1 LGFYLL
7 ICHFDF
13 LCLIFDIVCPFRW
26 RRAGA
31 IIEKMRLVVAFVTIM
46 VLMAVA
52 LMPLDMALAQ
62 EVNPDRTLPHTVER
76 GQTFDV
82 IVTFTAPAD
91 NFTAVSLTDF
101 APDGWNVTVDATWCQ
116 PQARVKATGNKAEV
130 AWQGPYDKGVN
141 FTVLYKAIVP
151 HDASLGNYTFSGFLA
166 YYIGPSGH
174 IFENI
179 TGDSEVEVGLI
190 ATPAIS
196 HSPAS
201 FNSTQSGAN
210 IENKTLE
217 IWNSGGGT
225 LNWSLTDGAAW
236 LSENPTS
243 GSSTSEHDIVVV
255 SVDTTGMSAGDYSAS
270 ITIAAD
276 EASNSP
282 QTVPVSLHVTEMSPS
297 PQAWLSQYW
306 WTIVAGIVV
315 VVLLVY
321 FLRPRRNA

>member
-1 LGFYLL
+1 
-7 ICHFDF
+7 
-13 LCLIFDIVCPFRW
+13 
-26 RRAGA
+26 
-31 IIEKMRLVVAFVTIM
+31 MRLLGAFVAI
-46 VLMAVA
+46 VALMAVA

-62 EVNPDRTLPHTVER
+62 EVNPARTLPHTVER

-101 APDGWNVTVDATWCQ
+101 APDGWNVTVDKTWCQ
-116 PQARVKATGNKAEV
+116 PQAWVKATSNKAEV

-201 FNSTQSGAN
+201 FNSTQGGAN
-210 IENKTLE
+210 IENMTLE

-225 LNWSLTDGAAW
+225 LNWSLTDDAAW
-236 LSENPTS
+236 LSENPPS
-243 GSSTSEHDIVVV
+243 GSSTSAD
-255 SVDTTGMSAGDYSAS
+255 DTTLVTVWVNATGMSAGDYSAS

-282 QTVPVSLHVTEMSPS
+282 QTVPVSLHVAEMSPS

-321 FLRPRRNA
+321 FLRRRRNV

>member
-1 LGFYLL
+1 
-7 ICHFDF
+7 
-13 LCLIFDIVCPFRW
+13 
-26 RRAGA
+26 
-31 IIEKMRLVVAFVTIM
+31 MRLLGAFVAI
-46 VLMAVA
+46 VALMAIA

-91 NFTAVSLTDF
+91 NFTAISLTDF
-101 APDGWNVTVDATWCQ
+101 APDGWNVTVDTTWCQ
-116 PQARVKATGNKAEV
+116 PQARVKATSDMAEV

-151 HDASLGNYTFSGFLA
+151 HGASLGNYTFSGFLA

-196 HSPAS
+196 NSPAS

-210 IENKTLE
+210 LENMTLE

-225 LNWSLTDGAAW
+225 LNWSLTDGATW

-270 ITIAAD
+270 ITITAHGV
-276 EASNSP
+276 SNSP
-282 QTVPVSLHVTEMSPS
+282 QTVPVSLHVTKMSLLS
-297 PQAWLSQYW
+297 QAWLSQYW
-306 WTIVAGIVV
+306 WTIVAGIVG

-321 FLRPRRNA
+321 LLRPRRNA

>member
-1 LGFYLL
+1 MNQCTSF
-7 ICHFDF
+7 C
-13 LCLIFDIVCPFRW
+13 W
-26 RRAGA
+26 KKAGA
-31 IIEKMRLVVAFVTIM
+31 IIEKMRLFGAFVVI
-46 VLMAVA
+46 VALMAVA

-62 EVNPDRTLPHTVER
+62 GTNVTRALPDAVER
-76 GQTFDV
+76 GQTFNV

-91 NFTAVSLTDF
+91 NFTAIAITDF
-101 APDGWNVTVDATWCQ
+101 APDGWNVTVDKIWCQ
-116 PQARVKATGNKAEV
+116 PQAWVKATSYMAEV

-141 FTVLYKAIVP
+141 FTVLYKAVVP
-151 HDASLGNYTFSGFLA
+151 PDASLGNYTFSGFLA

-196 HSPAS
+196 YSPAS

-210 IENKTLE
+210 LENMTLE

-225 LNWSLTDGAAW
+225 LNWSLTDDATW
-236 LSENPTS
+236 LSENPTG
-243 GSSTSEHDIVVV
+243 GSSTSEHDTVAV
-255 SVDTTGMSAGDYSAS
+255 SVDTRGMSAGDYSAN
-270 ITIAAD
+270 ITITAHGVG
-276 EASNSP
+276 NSP
-282 QTVPVSLHVTEMSPS
+282 QTVAVSLHVAEISPS
-297 PQAWLSQYW
+297 LQAWLSQYW

>member
-1 LGFYLL
+1 LFTS
-7 ICHFDF
+7 
-13 LCLIFDIVCPFRW
+13 FRW
-26 RRAGA
+26 KKAGA
-31 IIEKMRLVVAFVTIM
+31 IIEKMRLLGAFVAI
-46 VLMAVA
+46 VALMAVA

-76 GQTFDV
+76 GQTFNV

-91 NFTAVSLTDF
+91 NFTAIAITDF
-101 APDGWNVTVDATWCQ
+101 APDGWNVTVDKTWCQ
-116 PQARVKATGNKAEV
+116 PQAWVKATSYMAEV

-141 FTVLYKAIVP
+141 FTVLYKAVVP
-151 HDASLGNYTFSGFLA
+151 PDASLGNYTFSGFLA

-196 HSPAS
+196 YSPAS

-210 IENKTLE
+210 LENMTLE
-217 IWNSGGGT
+217 VWNSGGGT
-225 LNWSLTDGAAW
+225 LNWSLTDDATW
-236 LSENPTS
+236 LSENPTG
-243 GSSTSEHDIVVV
+243 GSSTGADDTTLVTVWV
-255 SVDTTGMSAGDYSAS
+255 NTTGMSAGDYSAS
-270 ITIAAD
+270 ITITAPGV
-276 EASNSP
+276 SNSP
-282 QTVPVSLHVTEMSPS
+282 QTVPVSLHVAEISPS
-297 PQAWLSQYW
+297 LQAWLSQYW

>member
-1 LGFYLL
+1 
-7 ICHFDF
+7 
-13 LCLIFDIVCPFRW
+13 
-26 RRAGA
+26 
-31 IIEKMRLVVAFVTIM
+31 MRLLGAFVAI
-46 VLMAVA
+46 VALMAVA
-52 LMPLDMALAQ
+52 LMSLDMALAQ

-91 NFTAVSLTDF
+91 NFTAISLTDF
-101 APDGWNVTVDATWCQ
+101 APDGWNVTVDTTWCQ
-116 PQARVKATGNKAEV
+116 PQARVKATSDMAEV

-151 HDASLGNYTFSGFLA
+151 HGASLGNYTFSGFLA

-174 IFENI
+174 IFEDI

-196 HSPAS
+196 YSPAI
-201 FNSTQSGAN
+201 FNSTQGGAN
-210 IENKTLE
+210 LENMTLE

-225 LNWSLTDGAAW
+225 LNWSLTDDAAW
-236 LSENPTS
+236 LSENPPG

-255 SVDTTGMSAGDYSAS
+255 SVDTTGMSAGDYSAR
-270 ITIAAD
+270 ITITAPGVG
-276 EASNSP
+276 NSP
-282 QTVPVSLHVTEMSPS
+282 QMVPVSLHVAEISPS
-297 PQAWLSQYW
+297 LQAWLSQYW

-315 VVLLVY
+315 VLLVY
-321 FLRPRRNA
+321 LLRPRRNA